1 MIRTHSRSLIALSV
15 GLALAAPL
23 ALLAGSGDIALASG
37 PTQDQSTTARMVH
50 GLLSDSRYAY
60 RPRALDDALSRE
72 VLNEYLKTLDP
83 GKVFLTAQ
91 DVAGF
96 GKYATALDDAIKSGK
111 VEPAWAI
118 FALYRQ
124 RVEQRIGYARGL
136 LKGEFDFTKDERYAY
151 DREDAPWADAAG
163 LDTLWRQSVK
173 NDWLRLKLA
182 GKQPDEIRK
191 TLDKRYANL
200 LTSVQQLKGDEVFQS
215 FMNAYAGSIDPH
227 TDYMTPRS
235 AENFN
240 VSMSNSL
247 EGIGAVLVR
256 QDDVVVVREM
266 VAGGPAARSGKLKPG
281 DRIVGVGQGTSG
293 EMKDVIG
300 WRIDDVVSQI
310 RGAADTQVR
319 LDVVPAEAPLDSK
332 PQLVQ
337 LTRAKVRLEDQ
348 RAKAETIVVP
358 GAGGAAARRIGV
370 AKLPGFYQDFEARR
384 RNDANYA
391 SATRDVAKM
400 LADFRAQKVDG
411 VVLDL
416 RGNGGGSL
424 NEAVELTGLFIDK
437 GPVVQ
442 VRESGGKVSVQYD
455 QDAGVAWDGPL
466 AVLVNRGS
474 ASASEIVAGAIKD
487 YGRGLVIGETTF
499 GKGTV
504 QTMVD
509 LDRWP
514 ANEKP
519 RFGEVKLTVAQFFR
533 PDGSSTQNKGVAPD
547 VAFPASVDSSEF
559 GESTYPNAL
568 PWTRIAA
575 APHVRYGN
583 FAPLLEQLDARHQ
596 ARSAKDTEYQWWAED
611 VRKFREE
618 QAKKSISLNEA
629 ERRAERDKFDAQRK
643 QRAQMRVALGIEQ
656 DPLLE
661 SRADDGLT
669 ADERNVADS
678 VAREAAAK
686 KATDPLLRESA
697 AILADAI
704 GLLGKDAKLAAQ
716 VLPATRNAAG
726 HWAD

>member
-1 MIRTHSRSLIALSV
+1 MIRNRLLIALTL
-15 GLALAAPL
+15 GLALASPL
-23 ALLAGSGDIALASG
+23 ALLAGAGDTALPAG
-37 PTQDQSTTARMVH
+37 PSQNQATTARMVY

-60 RPRALDDALSRE
+60 RPRALDDALSQE
-72 VLNEYLKTLDP
+72 VLTEYLKALDP
-83 GKVFLTAQ
+83 AKVFFTAQ

-96 GKYATALDDAIKSGK
+96 RAAYANRLDDAIKSGQ
-111 VEPAWAI
+111 VDPAWAI
-118 FALYRQ
+118 FAVYRQ
-124 RVEQRIGYARGL
+124 RVDERTAFARKQ
-136 LKGEFDFTKDERYAY
+136 LKGDFDFSKDERYEY
-151 DREDAPWADAAG
+151 ERKDAPWANAAALDA
-163 LDTLWRQSVK
+163 LWRQSVK

-200 LTSVQQLKGDEVFQS
+200 ATSVQQLKGDEVFQT

-240 VSMSNSL
+240 VQMSNSL
-247 EGIGAVLVR
+247 EGIGAVLFR
-256 QDDVVVVREM
+256 QDDVVTVREM
-266 VAGGPAARSGKLKPG
+266 VPGGPAARSGKLKPG
-281 DRIVGVGQGTSG
+281 DRIVGVGQGASG
-293 EMKDVIG
+293 EMKDVVG
-300 WRIDDVVSQI
+300 WRIDDVVALI

-319 LDVVPAEAPLDSK
+319 LEVVPAEAPLDSK
-332 PQLVQ
+332 PQLLT

-358 GAGGAAARRIGV
+358 ASAGQPARRIGV
-370 AKLPGFYQDFEARR
+370 VKLPGFYQDFEARR
-384 RNDANYA
+384 RGEKNYA
-391 SATRDVAKM
+391 SATRDVARM

-424 NEAVELTGLFIDK
+424 NEAIELTGLFIDK

-442 VRESGGKVSVQYD
+442 VRETGGRVTVQYD
-455 QDAGVAWDGPL
+455 QDPGVAWDGPL

-487 YGRGLVIGETTF
+487 YGRGLIIGENTF

-514 ANEKP
+514 ANETP

-533 PDGSSTQNKGVAPD
+533 PDGSSTQNKGVEPD
-547 VAFPASVDSSEF
+547 VAFPTSVDAADF

-583 FAPLLEQLDARHQ
+583 FAPLLPRLDALHQ
-596 ARSAKDTEYQWWAED
+596 ARAAKDVEYQWWVED
-611 VRKFREE
+611 VRRFREE

-643 QRAQMRVALGIEQ
+643 QRAEERKRLGLQQ

-661 SRADDGLT
+661 ARPDDGLA

-678 VAREAAAK
+678 VAREEAAK

-704 GLLGKDAKLAAQ
+704 GLLGKDARLAAQ

>member
-1 MIRTHSRSLIALSV
+1 MIRNRLLIALTL
-15 GLALAAPL
+15 GLALASPL
-23 ALLAGSGDIALASG
+23 ALLAGAGDTSLPAG
-37 PTQDQSTTARMVH
+37 PSQNQATTARMVY

-60 RPRALDDALSRE
+60 RPRALDDALSQE
-72 VLNEYLKTLDP
+72 VLTEYLKALDP
-83 GKVFLTAQ
+83 AKVFFTAQ

-96 GKYATALDDAIKSGK
+96 QAAYANRLDDAIKSGQ
-111 VEPAWAI
+111 VDPAWAI
-118 FALYRQ
+118 FSVYRQ
-124 RVEQRIGYARGL
+124 RVDERTAFARKQ
-136 LKGEFDFTKDERYAY
+136 LKGDFDFSKDERYEY
-151 DREDAPWADAAG
+151 DRKDAPWADAGA
-163 LDTLWRQSVK
+163 LDALWRQSVK

-182 GKQPDEIRK
+182 GKQADDIRK

-200 LTSVQQLKGDEVFQS
+200 ATSVQQLKGDEVFQT

-240 VSMSNSL
+240 VQMSNSL
-247 EGIGAVLVR
+247 EGIGAVLFR
-256 QDDVVVVREM
+256 QDDVVTVREM
-266 VAGGPAARSGKLKPG
+266 VPGGPAARSGKLKPG

-293 EMKDVIG
+293 EMKDVVG
-300 WRIDDVVSQI
+300 WRIDDVVALI

-319 LDVVPAEAPLDSK
+319 LEVVPAEAPLDSK
-332 PQLVQ
+332 PQLVA

-358 GAGGAAARRIGV
+358 ASAGQPARRIGV
-370 AKLPGFYQDFEARR
+370 VKLPGFYQDFEARR
-384 RNDANYA
+384 RGEKNYA
-391 SATRDVAKM
+391 SATRDVARM
-400 LADFRAQKVDG
+400 LAEFRAQKVDG

-424 NEAVELTGLFIDK
+424 NEAIELTGLFIDK

-442 VRESGGKVSVQYD
+442 VRETGGRVNVQYD
-455 QDAGVAWDGPL
+455 QDPGVAWDGPL

-487 YGRGLVIGETTF
+487 YGRGLIIGENTF

-514 ANEKP
+514 ANETP

-533 PDGSSTQNKGVAPD
+533 PDGSSTQNKGVEPD
-547 VAFPASVDSSEF
+547 VAFPTSVDAADF

-583 FAPLLEQLDARHQ
+583 FAPLLPQLDALHQ
-596 ARSAKDTEYQWWAED
+596 ARAAKDVEYQWWVED
-611 VRKFREE
+611 VRRFREE

-643 QRAQMRVALGIEQ
+643 QRAEERKRLGLQQ
-656 DPLLE
+656 DPLLDA
-661 SRADDGLT
+661 RPDDGLA

-678 VAREAAAK
+678 VAREEAAK

-697 AILADAI
+697 AILSDAI
-704 GLLGKDAKLAAQ
+704 GLLGKDAGLAAQ

>member
-1 MIRTHSRSLIALSV
+1 MIRNRLLIALTL
-15 GLALAAPL
+15 GLALASPL
-23 ALLAGSGDIALASG
+23 ALLAGAGDTSLPAG
-37 PTQDQSTTARMVH
+37 PSQNQATTARMVY

-60 RPRALDDALSRE
+60 RPRALDDALSQE
-72 VLNEYLKTLDP
+72 VLTEYLKALDP
-83 GKVFLTAQ
+83 AKVFFTAQ

-96 GKYATALDDAIKSGK
+96 QAAYVNRLDDAIKSGQ
-111 VEPAWAI
+111 VDPAWAI
-118 FALYRQ
+118 FSVYRQ
-124 RVEQRIGYARGL
+124 RVDERTAFARKQ
-136 LKGEFDFTKDERYAY
+136 LKGDFDFSKDERYEY
-151 DREDAPWADAAG
+151 DRKDAPWADAGA
-163 LDTLWRQSVK
+163 LDALWRQSVK

-200 LTSVQQLKGDEVFQS
+200 LTSVRELKGDEVFQS
-215 FMNAYAGSIDPH
+215 FLNAYAGSIDPH

-247 EGIGAVLVR
+247 EGIGAVLFR

-266 VAGGPAARSGKLKPG
+266 VPGGPAARSGKLKPG

-293 EMKDVIG
+293 EMKDVVG
-300 WRIDDVVSQI
+300 WRIDDVVALI

-319 LDVVPAEAPLDSK
+319 LEVVPAEAPLDSK
-332 PQLVQ
+332 PQLVA

-358 GAGGAAARRIGV
+358 ASAGQPARRIGV
-370 AKLPGFYQDFEARR
+370 VKLPGFYQDFEARR
-384 RNDANYA
+384 RGEKNYA
-391 SATRDVAKM
+391 SATRDVARM
-400 LADFRAQKVDG
+400 LAEFRAQKVDG

-424 NEAVELTGLFIDK
+424 NEAIELTGLFIDK

-442 VRESGGKVSVQYD
+442 VRETGGRVNVQYD
-455 QDAGVAWDGPL
+455 QDPGVAWDGPL

-487 YGRGLVIGETTF
+487 YGRGLIIGENTF

-514 ANEKP
+514 ANETP

-533 PDGSSTQNKGVAPD
+533 PDGSSTQNKGVEPD
-547 VAFPASVDSSEF
+547 VAFPTSVDAADF

-583 FAPLLEQLDARHQ
+583 FAPLLPQLDALHQ
-596 ARSAKDTEYQWWAED
+596 ARAAKDVEYQWWVED
-611 VRKFREE
+611 VRRFREE

-643 QRAQMRVALGIEQ
+643 QRAEERKRLGLQQ
-656 DPLLE
+656 DPLLDA
-661 SRADDGLT
+661 RPDDGLA

-678 VAREAAAK
+678 VAREEAAK

-697 AILADAI
+697 AILSDAI
-704 GLLGKDAKLAAQ
+704 GLLGKDAGLAAQ